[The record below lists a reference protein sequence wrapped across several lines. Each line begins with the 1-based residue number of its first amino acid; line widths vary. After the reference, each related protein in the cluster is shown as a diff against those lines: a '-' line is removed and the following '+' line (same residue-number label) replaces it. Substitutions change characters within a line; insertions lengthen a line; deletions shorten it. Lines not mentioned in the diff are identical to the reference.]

1 MCNDVPGV
9 IGENIGG
16 KQYDYLDIS
25 EFICAVNQFILQ
37 GSIDQSNSIAKFET
51 SKLEKTM
58 KNRFTN
64 MEDEQDTKRGY
75 LSDAIHVNKGNL
87 TLL

>member
-1 MCNDVPGV
+1 M
-9 IGENIGG
+9 
-16 KQYDYLDIS
+16 
-25 EFICAVNQFILQ
+25 
-37 GSIDQSNSIAKFET
+37 

-64 MEDEQDTKRGY
+64 MEEEQDTKRGY

-87 TLL
+87 NLL